1 MHERTERLKSI
12 MAQHQLSCRDV
23 GTILGRTE
31 QTVLIWRCSTEANKK
46 VIPAHQL
53 ELLELKLAQQANQ

>member
-23 GTILGRTE
+23 GAILGRTE
-31 QTVLIWRCSTEANKK
+31 QTVLIWRCKSGKI
-46 VIPAHQL
+46 IPAHQL
-53 ELLELKLAQQANQ
+53 ELLEYKLTGGNTNE